1 MPGIDGFEAT
11 RQIMETSPVPIII
24 ISGIDNLAEIAA
36 SFRVMEAGALA
47 VLPKPPNPLNSRFN
61 SACKEIVSSIR
72 TYVEVKVIKRRAISP
87 SRRYVVE
94 PVTFPSGFNPRLVVM
109 GASTGG
115 PPVIQ
120 TILRELP
127 RNFPLPMVLVQH
139 MSPGFIEGFAE
150 WLSNSTGFTVK
161 VPEANEQ
168 VRPGIMYVAPD
179 SMQTGITADLRISLV
194 QAPPEHSLRPSVSYL
209 FRSAA
214 TNIGSCAIGVLLTG
228 MGNDGAS
235 ELLSLH
241 LKGAVTIIQDQESS
255 IVYGMPGEA
264 LKLGAAAYVLPPAE
278 IAHELIEESTVVS
291 IMYRFATLHAKK
303 ENYQIAS
310 DYFDQIYKI
319 RPEESQVLY
328 LAGEAYERMGNLETA
343 LERYTSAICEDPM
356 DSLVWLVRGRVLL
369 NMGEAEDALLSL
381 KQATSLSDE
390 WFDAWMLQGKIEIEL
405 GYLDEA
411 RKSLTYATVLIPD
424 ESESWRLLGDVLH
437 NLKDINPSRIAYERA
452 LAIDFSDHEARR
464 GKINAHLSAAEI
476 EEALGEYDIALSL
489 KGENF
494 WDLYGKAMVLFDAN
508 RVQEGEIILERA
520 EAFVSEDP
528 KVLFCLAGGWGAIC
542 EFERAE
548 SFYAASCELD
558 PENSKVWCLRGH
570 SLRDAGKFDEAVVCF
585 NRALEI
591 DPEDSESH
599 SGKEICMDILEG
611 RTLPYTCQRPDHDKN
626 INTNSDQQLKEME

>member
-1 MPGIDGFEAT
+1 
-11 RQIMETSPVPIII
+11 
-24 ISGIDNLAEIAA
+24 
-36 SFRVMEAGALA
+36 
-47 VLPKPPNPLNSRFN
+47 
-61 SACKEIVSSIR
+61 
-72 TYVEVKVIKRRAISP
+72 
-87 SRRYVVE
+87 
-94 PVTFPSGFNPRLVVM
+94 
-109 GASTGG
+109 
-115 PPVIQ
+115 
-120 TILRELP
+120 
-127 RNFPLPMVLVQH
+127 
-139 MSPGFIEGFAE
+139 
-150 WLSNSTGFTVK
+150 
-161 VPEANEQ
+161 
-168 VRPGIMYVAPD
+168 
-179 SMQTGITADLRISLV
+179 
-194 QAPPEHSLRPSVSYL
+194 
-209 FRSAA
+209 
-214 TNIGSCAIGVLLTG
+214 
-228 MGNDGAS
+228 
-235 ELLSLH
+235 
-241 LKGAVTIIQDQESS
+241 
-255 IVYGMPGEA
+255 
-264 LKLGAAAYVLPPAE
+264 
-278 IAHELIEESTVVS
+278 
-291 IMYRFATLHAKK
+291 MYRFATLHAKK